1 MKYQVS
7 YLKLKKK
14 GKYTQQS
21 AVFYTIEDAIW
32 YEGIIQSQG
41 AKEVII
47 TPK

>member
-1 MKYQVS
+1 MKYEIS

-21 AVFYTIEDAIW
+21 VVFYTIEDAIW
-32 YEGIIQSQG
+32 YEGIIKSQG
-41 AKEVII
+41 AKRIVI